1 MKKYLMSGIAAIA
14 VCAAFTSCS
23 KENLYDENAV
33 IEKNEMAVREAYAQ
47 AFEKAFGKVG
57 ANVDWGFGPSRSNT
71 RAHANGA
78 IDVNGNEWLPE
89 NVPAVEDP
97 AEVNAIYDYAHHTLA
112 ELDALQLPYST
123 TAPQNLNGYY
133 VTQVRSG
140 MNADNVYDAFD
151 GTHLENCGE
160 KMNFLQIKFDQNAGF
175 PVNQGQNQGWEHINN
190 FNASFN
196 INHGAA
202 TSKDFGN
209 TKVVDKGAFDFAY
222 YNSVDSKFHNNWI
235 LVDGYYIT
243 NDHRFQNFYYV
254 CFDFEGTPNCISKIR
269 FKYNGTEYNTQLD
282 GAWTAQQAVE
292 QNLQVTLWNGTKVN
306 LGTDIE
312 TDFKAGQNGVYQ
324 GLQVESVDNGD
335 KKFDPDERHTDWIIR
350 ITKGPREIERTTYR
364 VIAEDL
370 NAQEISDFDFNDVV
384 FDVIPNQTGTAA
396 KIELLA
402 AGGIYRLTVGDDNHE
417 VHQAFG
423 EQAGEDG
430 LYPMINTNP
439 WNPAVKVTLFDAYP
453 GDFSTDEKIRETIQ
467 NITITVYKPDANGV
481 ITGYVLTATRGEAAC
496 KILVDNGF
504 GVIQERHN
512 IADQHQRFTSYVRG
526 EFNGPFWW
534 VRDAQDAQ

>member
-1 MKKYLMSGIAAIA
+1 
-14 VCAAFTSCS
+14 
-23 KENLYDENAV
+23 
-33 IEKNEMAVREAYAQ
+33 MAVREAYAQ

-89 NVPAVEDP
+89 DVPAVEDP
-97 AEVNAIYDYAHHTLA
+97 AEVNAIYEYAHHTIA
-112 ELDALQLPYST
+112 ELDQLQLPYST

-151 GTHLENCGE
+151 GTHLANCGV

-175 PVNQGQNQGWEHINN
+175 PVNQGSNPGWEHINN

-196 INHGAA
+196 TNHGAA
-202 TSKDFGN
+202 TSAEFGN

-254 CFDFEGTPNCISKIR
+254 CFDFEGTPNCVSKFR
-269 FKYNGTEYNTQLD
+269 FKVNGQEYGDVRVD

-292 QNLQVTLWNGTKVN
+292 QNLEVTLGNGTKVK
-306 LGTDIE
+306 LGEDIE
-312 TDFKAGQNGVYQ
+312 TNFKAGTEGVYQ

-370 NAQEISDFDFNDVV
+370 TADEASDFDFNDVV
-384 FDVIPNQTGTAA
+384 FDVEPNEAGTAA
-396 KIELLA
+396 KIVLRA
-402 AGGIYRLTVGDDNHE
+402 AGGIYRLTVAGHE
-417 VHQAFG
+417 VHEAFAAAYPDAGYGKG
-423 EQAGEDG
+423 END

-439 WNPAVKVTLFDAYP
+439 WNPEVKVTLIESLS
-453 GDFSTDEKIRETIQ
+453 GDFTPTNIRTTI
-467 NITITVYKPDANGV
+467 NSIEIKVYKPGYEENGLL
-481 ITGYVLTATRGEAAC
+481 LTARTGEAAC
-496 KILVDNGF
+496 KILVDNTFEVVRERTGIADKNNNF
-504 GVIQERHN
+504 HKYVQGYWDQERE
-512 IADQHQRFTSYVRG
+512 G
-526 EFNGPFWW
+526 FWW
-534 VRDAQDAQ
+534 QRNLNAQ